1 MAWTVAGIAGIW
13 LAVLLISIFSPD
25 LITDQQEQ
33 VPVAAFGAWFWGVV
47 ATGLFLWAMG
57 RLRGSGSRQPEGR
70 CRVVVGRSAA
80 WGRPALPGCST
91 KLVSSATTILTGC
104 PPWCVGARSRQCSK
118 GIQRGRWRA
127 RRLQELTAGD
137 PDVEMGGPG
146 RRGRQ

>member
-47 ATGLFLWAMG
+47 ATGVFLWAMG

-91 KLVSSATTILTGC
+91 KLVSSATTILIGC
-104 PPWCVGARSRQCSK
+104 PPVGSAVASVFEGRPARVLA
-118 GIQRGRWRA
+118 GTPVAGADRG
-127 RRLQELTAGD
+127 
-137 PDVEMGGPG
+137 
-146 RRGRQ
+146 

>member
-91 KLVSSATTILTGC
+91 KLVSSATTILIGC
-104 PPWCVGARSRQCSK
+104 PPGGSAVASVFEGRPARVLAGTPVAGAD
-118 GIQRGRWRA
+118 RG
-127 RRLQELTAGD
+127 
-137 PDVEMGGPG
+137 
-146 RRGRQ
+146 